1 MEKGKKK
8 SLFSDRK
15 FRYGSLALGLTVLF
29 VALVI
34 VFNAVV
40 YALTYSYGWY
50 LDLTGQQYYGIT
62 DASEELLD
70 NVLTED
76 IQIKII
82 FCQDKDRVLE
92 DSAGYYVYKC
102 AESYKKAYPN
112 NIKVEF
118 LDINAHPEIAQ
129 EYITQLGKAIYTYN
143 VLIET
148 NQSPNVRVVEYNDFF
163 TFDSDTQNVYAFNGE
178 RRFTSYIISVCSD
191 YPICY
196 FTEGQGETITD
207 GQGNPCALYDMM
219 TDAGFDVRKIDLSSA
234 DATLDDAKVVI
245 INNPVYDFDLD
256 ELQKLGRFMADKGG
270 NMMVFISPD
279 NTKGLVQL
287 RNWLLE
293 WGIELQEGVVKDTS
307 HSLTP
312 DGLSVVGDYPT
323 EGFAASLH
331 LYLRQLDSQPK
342 TVVNNA
348 LSITCPWDNWAKGD
362 RQVGSVLYTYGS
374 ASLGDLKN
382 KQMCIAALVR
392 STKYD
397 TPTESQLDSYMFV
410 SSAGYADAE
419 YLNSNAY
426 GNKDILYMLAVQMGK
441 ELVPLGIEFK
451 VFAGEELDITTAE
464 AYTWTIVLTAVLPVA
479 VLTVGGVICYR
490 RKRR

>member
-1 MEKGKKK
+1 MEQNKKK

-15 FRYGSLALGLTVLF
+15 FKYGSLALGLTVIF

-76 IQIKII
+76 VQIKVI

-118 LDINAHPEIAQ
+118 LDINEHPEIAQ
-129 EYITQLGKAIYTYN
+129 EYITQLGKSIYTYN

-148 NQSPNVRVVEYNDFF
+148 NQSSNVRVVEYNDFF
-163 TFDSDTQNVYAFNGE
+163 TFDSETQSVYAFNGE
-178 RRFTSYIISVCSD
+178 RRFTSYIISLCSE

-219 TDAGFDVRKIDLSSA
+219 TDAGFDVRKIDLSSP

-245 INNPVYDFDLD
+245 INNPVYDFDIN
-256 ELQKLGRFMADKGG
+256 ELQKLGRFMSDKGG

-279 NTKGLVQL
+279 NRKAL
-287 RNWLLE
+287 R
-293 WGIELQEGVVKDTS
+293 
-307 HSLTP
+307 
-312 DGLSVVGDYPT
+312 
-323 EGFAASLH
+323 LH
-331 LYLRQLDSQPK
+331 F
-342 TVVNNA
+342 TH
-348 LSITCPWDNWAKGD
+348 I
-362 RQVGSVLYTYGS
+362 
-374 ASLGDLKN
+374 
-382 KQMCIAALVR
+382 
-392 STKYD
+392 
-397 TPTESQLDSYMFV
+397 
-410 SSAGYADAE
+410 
-419 YLNSNAY
+419 
-426 GNKDILYMLAVQMGK
+426 
-441 ELVPLGIEFK
+441 
-451 VFAGEELDITTAE
+451 
-464 AYTWTIVLTAVLPVA
+464 
-479 VLTVGGVICYR
+479 
-490 RKRR
+490 